1 MIKMPYGG
9 SCGRRIDLGFRESGC
24 GDQGEE
30 GCGPKRASAARGD
43 LEEALA
49 AMIVLW
55 LSGHRCGHRHQR
67 RMGSPAGARRSLI
80 EVAAQ
85 EEETNGR
92 AGAKGTGTVEKGN
105 KLA

>member
-1 MIKMPYGG
+1 MPYGG
-9 SCGRRIDLGFRESGC
+9 SCGRRIDVGFREGGC

-30 GCGPKRASAARGD
+30 GWGPKRASAAPGD

-49 AMIVLW
+49 AMIELW
-55 LSGHRCGHRHQR
+55 RSGQARCIDASNLQALERVR
-67 RMGSPAGARRSLI
+67 DDPLM

-85 EEETNGR
+85 EEETNRR